1 MNREKQMVKGAYDV
15 LNVSRIFFLGD
26 YNLHR
31 WEHSIV
37 QCLDRL
43 GRRWKEWGDMRDDSS
58 EILFKSFF
66 FFFFSA
72 GRHC

>member
-1 MNREKQMVKGAYDV
+1 MNREKQIVKGTYDV
-15 LNVSRIFFLGD
+15 LNASRIFFLGD

-66 FFFFSA
+66 FFFSA